1 MSSFYSNFEIEEN
14 LRESYSVRRCLRWLT
29 VIVKAGIVFGG
40 ASGVSVEKPWLKSK
54 SIGEI
59 ATHQTMKTIDF
70 SNGYINKTFVY
81 NLFTFLF
88 FLQQLLGLH

>member
-1 MSSFYSNFEIEEN
+1 MSSFYSNFEIGRKSWGI
-14 LRESYSVRRCLRWLT
+14 LQCATLLRWLT